1 LTQRWEL
8 ENLLCVAMII
18 AQGAQQRRE
27 SRGGHARVDFPDRKD
42 ELNFHTLAT
51 MPDYGRIRFEKRDVD
66 MSLFKA
72 RGEHFEKFGV
82 IERRY

>member
-1 LTQRWEL
+1 MNEDSSTFEIPDYIMSRLQPG
-8 ENLLCVAMII
+8 I
-18 AQGAQQRRE
+18 AIP
-27 SRGGHARVDFPDRKD
+27 FPDRKD

>member
-1 LTQRWEL
+1 
-8 ENLLCVAMII
+8 
-18 AQGAQQRRE
+18 
-27 SRGGHARVDFPDRKD
+27 
-42 ELNFHTLAT
+42 